1 MRAVFLLVQ
10 LLDGFE
16 TTQENVQGKLP
27 QIVAQSGFND
37 VAILRRVRT
46 GGGSLDVIDASR

>member
-1 MRAVFLLVQ
+1 MRAVFFLVQ

-16 TTQENVQGKLP
+16 TTQENVLGKRP

-46 GGGSLDVIDASR
+46 GGGTLEVIEATR